1 MSFMGKT
8 KKWLWALVASPLVM
22 FVVLSLLLYVPS
34 IQTWM
39 VGKVVEYV
47 SENTPCKVSVGKV
60 RLLFPLDLRVQDFLL
75 TQPNDSL
82 PQSIDTVADVRNL
95 VADVKL
101 LPLLRGKIVVAG
113 VDLRDARINTV
124 RFIESAHVR
133 GRVGRL
139 FLQSDGI
146 VPGDEFAD
154 ITSVIL
160 KDANVQVA
168 LNDTVPEDT

>member
-60 RLLFPLDLRVQDFLL
+60 R
-75 TQPNDSL
+75 
-82 PQSIDTVADVRNL
+82 
-95 VADVKL
+95 
-101 LPLLRGKIVVAG
+101 
-113 VDLRDARINTV
+113 
-124 RFIESAHVR
+124 
-133 GRVGRL
+133 
-139 FLQSDGI
+139 
-146 VPGDEFAD
+146 
-154 ITSVIL
+154 
-160 KDANVQVA
+160 
-168 LNDTVPEDT
+168 